1 MQSFPI
7 RPHVIP
13 FFLLF
18 LLLASPSNAPA
29 ADLAARLESGSRSAT
44 DKARDAGRRPAA
56 VVEFL
61 GVEPGMTVVDLLAA
75 GGYYT
80 EVLSEAVGPDG
91 RVYAQN
97 TKFMLTFRDGVN
109 EKAMTARLADDR
121 LPNVE
126 RLDREIEDL
135 GLAEG
140 SIDVVLTA
148 LNFHDVYNGSG
159 PEAAQGLLRVIHA
172 VLASDGVLGIVDHAG
187 RPGTDNS
194 STDNA
199 DTNNAA
205 NEKLHRIDEALVVAA
220 AIQAGFIVEAT
231 SDVLRH
237 PEDDRTR
244 FVFAEGL
251 RGGTD
256 RFVLK
261 LRKGPEDGGK

>member
-187 RPGTDNS
+187 KPGTD
-194 STDNA
+194 
-199 DTNNAA
+199 

-220 AIQAGFIVEAT
+220 ATQAGFIVEAT

-237 PEDDRTR
+237 PADDRTR

-251 RGGTD
+251 RGATD